1 MIYCKKSKRRRGN
14 TYALDTVGEF
24 ENADVYYD
32 HRIYHRPPS
41 SLVNLHT
48 HDMFEMLYFVRGG
61 ASYYVNGK
69 SYSLRPHDLI
79 LTRPA
84 HPHQIFLNE
93 ELPYERYLIQFTERT
108 VPPAL
113 LPLLSS
119 DKDII
124 NMSDVP
130 LLSAQFLRIDTYCDK
145 LDKGILHALFPSLIC
160 EVLSNFVIE
169 DEPPTAQHL
178 TVHPTLERAL
188 SHIDNHL
195 ASILSIE
202 DLCRELYVTRG
213 HLHHLF
219 VTHLQTTP
227 KKYITEKRLFRAKR
241 ELRQGKT
248 PTAVYQECGFA
259 DYTSFYRNYKTFF
272 GYPPSEEQ
280 VSDPIHNVIS

>member
-1 MIYCKKSKRRRGN
+1 M
-14 TYALDTVGEF
+14 YALDTVKEY

-32 HRIYHRPPS
+32 HRIYQHPPAA
-41 SLVNLHT
+41 LVNLHT
-48 HDMFEMLYFVRGG
+48 HDMFEMLYFIRGD
-61 ASYYVNGK
+61 ASYYVNGR
-69 SYSLRPHDLI
+69 SYTLRPHDLI

-93 ELPYERYLIQFTERT
+93 HTPYERYLLQFTERT
-108 VPPAL
+108 APPAL
-113 LPLLSS
+113 LAALCS

-130 LLSAQFLRIDTYCDK
+130 LLHALFSRLDTYCDK
-145 LDKGILHALFPSLIC
+145 LDADVLRSLFPSTIC
-160 EVLSNFVIE
+160 ELLSNFVIE
-169 DEPPTAQHL
+169 DQPPTAQDL

-188 SHIDNHL
+188 AYIDRHLPHIT
-195 ASILSIE
+195 SIE
-202 DLCRELYVTRG
+202 DLCRELYVTKG

-248 PTAVYQECGFA
+248 PTTVYQECGFT
-259 DYTSFYRNYKTFF
+259 DYTSFYRNYKRFF

-280 VSDPIHNVIS
+280 LADPINIIS